1 MLTEIRPGTECY
13 GHTLTEGYLSS
24 LQIVVRY
31 NQESSTM
38 MTEIQK
44 NDNKWN
50 TSYIA
55 LEGFKERLKRWST
68 NYKRGG
74 HTFSKIVHQA
84 TVIPLRISVQHLKTF
99 GCNEN
104 LGLLLLFI
112 RNISSYAHLWVNHLA
127 SLHFLLLESF
137 HHVCHCVHNTRPA
150 IAQTSHTQIKMTQT
164 NHVKCIQ
171 LLSNEHLSKIST

>member
-1 MLTEIRPGTECY
+1 MT
-13 GHTLTEGYLSS
+13 S
-24 LQIVVRY
+24 LRY

-55 LEGFKERLKRWST
+55 LEGFKERLKKWST

-150 IAQTSHTQIKMTQT
+150 NITYTNQNDPK
-164 NHVKCIQ
+164 NHVKCIKV
-171 LLSNEHLSKIST
+171 LSNEHLSKIST